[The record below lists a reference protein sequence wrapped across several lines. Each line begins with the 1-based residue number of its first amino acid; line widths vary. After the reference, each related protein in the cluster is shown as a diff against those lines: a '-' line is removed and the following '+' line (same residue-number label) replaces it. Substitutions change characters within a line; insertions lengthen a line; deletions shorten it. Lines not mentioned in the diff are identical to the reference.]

1 MIFKSYLIEKNI
13 KSLKNKI
20 VLFYGENLGL
30 KNQFKEL
37 IKYEYKE
44 AEILRYFQEE
54 LIKNH
59 NLLINEISNI
69 SLFEKKKIIF
79 VEQANDKI
87 LDLIK
92 EIQNIPSDQKIIL
105 FSDVLEKKSKLRNF
119 FENSNDFA
127 AIACYEDTE
136 IGIRKI
142 INESLKGYEGLSPQ
156 NINIIMDN
164 SKLDRS
170 KLYNELE
177 KIKTFFNNK
186 KIEGEK
192 LEKLLDRKINDNF
205 NILKDEA
212 MMGNK
217 IKTNKMLSDTILETE
232 KNVYYINTIN
242 SRLLKLYEVRK
253 LGEKDIEDSTNKLK
267 PPVFWKDKNNFIVQA
282 KIWNEVKIQ
291 KMLRITHDL
300 EIKIK
305 SNSIINKNILMK
317 KLLVDVCEL
326 ANAS

>member
-1 MIFKSYLIEKNI
+1 M
-13 KSLKNKI
+13 
-20 VLFYGENLGL
+20 
-30 KNQFKEL
+30 
-37 IKYEYKE
+37 
-44 AEILRYFQEE
+44 R
-54 LIKNH
+54 
-59 NLLINEISNI
+59 
-69 SLFEKKKIIF
+69 KKKIIF

-192 LEKLLDRKINDNF
+192 LENLLDRKINDNF

-217 IKTNKMLSDTILETE
+217 IKTNKMLSDTLLETE

>member
-192 LEKLLDRKINDNF
+192 LENLLDRKINDNF

>member
-1 MIFKSYLIEKNI
+1 
-13 KSLKNKI
+13 
-20 VLFYGENLGL
+20 
-30 KNQFKEL
+30 
-37 IKYEYKE
+37 
-44 AEILRYFQEE
+44 
-54 LIKNH
+54 
-59 NLLINEISNI
+59 
-69 SLFEKKKIIF
+69 
-79 VEQANDKI
+79 
-87 LDLIK
+87 
-92 EIQNIPSDQKIIL
+92 
-105 FSDVLEKKSKLRNF
+105 
-119 FENSNDFA
+119 
-127 AIACYEDTE
+127 
-136 IGIRKI
+136 
-142 INESLKGYEGLSPQ
+142 
-156 NINIIMDN
+156 MDN

-192 LEKLLDRKINDNF
+192 LENLLDRKINDNF

-217 IKTNKMLSDTILETE
+217 IKTNKLLSDTILETE